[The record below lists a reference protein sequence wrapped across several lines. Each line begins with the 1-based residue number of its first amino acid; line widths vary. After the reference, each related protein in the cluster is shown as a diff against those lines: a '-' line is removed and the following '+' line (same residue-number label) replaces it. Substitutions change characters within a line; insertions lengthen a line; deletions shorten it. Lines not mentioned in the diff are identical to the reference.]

1 MSCLR
6 TAERWNLG
14 RSRCLISFA
23 LSFATELLRY
33 WRWHVCHVCVQADQ
47 QPHNAKQEKLLP
59 PIGNPCTKCQRKAK
73 ASTMRWRVQGSPVAL
88 STIAHFQSLLRI
100 VSARLPRQKSP
111 SYPTME
117 ARSCAT
123 QTLISPCSRP
133 PQTIS
138 KNSSRFS
145 NVSLSDLAQRYH
157 FPTPD
162 VPCPAS
168 PPLRNKSLDTDQI
181 AGKGFMSFSTSS
193 GFIWQHKERS

>member
-1 MSCLR
+1 MSCGQ
-6 TAERWNLG
+6 TVERWNLG
-14 RSRCLISFA
+14 RSRWMRSVE
-23 LSFATELLRY
+23 LSFAVERCSTAAGMSAACVFLLINN
-33 WRWHVCHVCVQADQ
+33 HTTASFHAFAILAQSVAIPSQCDA
-47 QPHNAKQEKLLP
+47 
-59 PIGNPCTKCQRKAK
+59 QR
-73 ASTMRWRVQGSPVAL
+73 SGVRPL
-88 STIAHFQSLLRI
+88 TIAHFQSLFRI

-111 SYPTME
+111 SHPTME
-117 ARSCAT
+117 ARSCST

-145 NVSLSDLAQRYH
+145 NVTLSDLAQRYH

-181 AGKGFMSFSTSS
+181 ASLQRPNFGRSFCGNSV
-193 GFIWQHKERS
+193 

>member
-1 MSCLR
+1 MSCGQ
-6 TAERWNLG
+6 TVERWNLG
-14 RSRCLISFA
+14 RSRWMRSVE
-23 LSFATELLRY
+23 LSFAVERCSTAAGMSAACVFLLINN
-33 WRWHVCHVCVQADQ
+33 HTTPSFHAFAILAQSVAIPSQCDA
-47 QPHNAKQEKLLP
+47 
-59 PIGNPCTKCQRKAK
+59 QR
-73 ASTMRWRVQGSPVAL
+73 SGVRP
-88 STIAHFQSLLRI
+88 STIAHFQSLFRI

-111 SYPTME
+111 SHPTME
-117 ARSCAT
+117 ARSCST

-145 NVSLSDLAQRYH
+145 NVSLSDRAQRDH
-157 FPTPD
+157 FSAPD